1 MSVYLADAQSLAQAL
16 GGDVVTMGMYD
27 SDSARDV
34 ARVCR
39 AMSVPVRVRGK
50 NLEVPARS
58 LETVRAYLRGEI
70 DVRDY
75 RENMPTSFY
84 AWKGSIYER
93 Q

>member
-1 MSVYLADAQSLAQAL
+1 MSVYLADEKSLAQAL
-16 GGDVVTMGMYD
+16 SGDTITLGMYD
-27 SDSARDV
+27 RDSARDV

-39 AMSVPVRVRGK
+39 AMAVPVRISGK
-50 NLEVPARS
+50 NLDVPARS

-70 DVRDY
+70 DVSNY